1 MANFNRKEFGER
13 LRKLRKEK
21 GLTQE
26 NLARVIGKNES
37 TIGRF
42 ESGFLLPNAEEIYLL
57 CNELEINEYELFNSY
72 NELMNKEESKNPFGV
87 NKLYVYYYGY
97 FPSKNKFYKCKFII
111 NIIEKYD
118 YCYVQLVD
126 YNTNKIY
133 LEGHLEADSY
143 IAFFRMNNFK
153 ETSNR
158 LECSQFN
165 VNIADG
171 IDKIMKGAFFATGTK
186 YNTSVKK
193 CLFSKHDLE
202 FTDEMLDELKITND
216 EFEEMKNINIWYI
229 NTENKQ
235 DFEQ

>member
-13 LRKLRKEK
+13 LRKIRKEK

-26 NLARVIGKNES
+26 NLARVIGKTES

-42 ESGFLLPNAEEIYLL
+42 ESGFLLPSAEEIYLL
-57 CNELEINEYELFNSY
+57 CRELDITEYELFNSY
-72 NELMNKEESKNPFGV
+72 DEIINKEKSKNPFGV
-87 NKLYVYYYGY
+87 NKLYVYYYSY
-97 FPSKNKFYKCKFII
+97 YPSQNKFEKCKFVM

-118 YCYVQLVD
+118 YCYVQLAD
-126 YNTNKIY
+126 YSTNYVY
-133 LEGHLEADSY
+133 LEGHLEADNY
-143 IAFFRMNNFK
+143 IAFFRMKNHNEHSK
-153 ETSNR
+153 R

-165 VNIADG
+165 VNIGDG
-171 IDKIMKGAFFATGTK
+171 IDKIMKGAFFATGSK

-202 FTDEMLDELKITND
+202 FTDELLDELKITED
-216 EFEEMKNINIWYI
+216 EFENMKEINIWYI